1 RERAIRPEHVRQ
13 ALESASDG
21 AVQEGAVGAGAST
34 VAFGWKGGI
43 GTSSRVLPA
52 SLGGWRVG
60 VLVQSN
66 FGGVLQVLGAPV
78 GKELDR
84 YAFRGQVEDSAGDGS
99 IMIVVATDAPVL
111 APNLQRLAAR
121 AIMGLARTGSSAANG
136 SGDYVIAFS
145 THPGMRRPARE
156 RRPPT
161 AELQNDELSPLFQ
174 AVVEATEE
182 AIYNS
187 LTMAT
192 RVESRGGAV
201 DPLPLDRL
209 RVVLRKYGITR

>member
-1 RERAIRPEHVRQ
+1 M
-13 ALESASDG
+13 
-21 AVQEGAVGAGAST
+21 
-34 VAFGWKGGI
+34 
-43 GTSSRVLPA
+43 
-52 SLGGWRVG
+52 
-60 VLVQSN
+60 LVQTN

-78 GKELDR
+78 GKELGR

-111 APNLQRLAAR
+111 AQSLERLAAR

-145 THPGMRRPARE
+145 THPGMRRPFRD
-156 RRPPT
+156 RRPAT

-209 RVVLRKYGITR
+209 RAVLRKYGIGR